1 MLDTRFKQ
9 YQDAVIGTVL
19 TTLHAGSVLL
29 TFYPNFNLSLQDPN
43 LPTTLKVQIQI
54 QGAEQIS
61 SAKIATL
68 HHQLVYRLQNHA
80 LDLPTPEHHSD
91 TLMVLA
97 ESDQIPTII
106 QIPRQIPRHELIKLM
121 PLEWISNYEQFHNNT
136 APIQTSESMFER
148 RQDGTIRMTFKP
160 PPSAPQEPP
169 RLSFTYSSMITAVQT
184 AQEDLP
190 ITGFNSE
197 GYPVYPA
204 KHNGHFLWDAPG
216 SGMCDPNCP
225 CWDNWE
231 DDDDYATT
239 RKKKPKKKKPSVP
252 CHHCDPKP
260 PSDPPPPP
268 APLPIY
274 RKELKWIAKHCKSEI
289 PLPLPN
295 PTPIVQ
301 PLACM
306 MFSSTSS
313 DYSSSFPSLEPHTDP
328 QRNVVSKPFIPSPI
342 TSTGHLEPPKPF
354 ESVLNWQTQN
364 ARAQNDTLLHLNSK
378 VENISL
384 RTEQIETKVDSITAQ
399 MQQIYQNLQSRI
411 SQLDSELRAMLAH
424 RYSGPEFDQKEREI
438 RRLKAELA
446 QIESEKQRP
455 TLFTTS
461 PPIPSIGPTYH
472 PFASMLS
479 PIKQYDPSK
488 LFGMTH
494 TLFRDNLLPPP
505 PKPKPK
511 PRPQPRPAPLH
522 PSSLTIPG
530 QPSPTSALTSPPA
543 PLFVPTQSKDK
554 EPMHQFTAHTVT
566 HSSAIDDPT
575 SDSNLAVSDSPT
587 ETDTESSASTSDSE
601 KSYLDITKILM
612 AQPDQPTQ
620 GQTSHT
626 EPYVDIPSEVEE
638 EMHESS
644 ATNHPPPA
652 QTNPPSHKSSNG
664 PWFTF
669 DDLPSHKWRDRLNEM
684 SAWIDLQ
691 MLRPGAT
698 TQSILREF
706 ATRFTGALRDWFD
719 SLGQYRQLQFVD
731 LPEVSS
737 ALAVLHDQFLGD
749 PSAVFEAARR
759 DYLNMKCCSLNAK
772 DLDFHYKRMSL
783 LFYKLNGFNEPT
795 LKHVFLAS
803 LPEELQPNIQR
814 QLTASNLS
822 LDNISLGKIFQLA
835 KTCLDKLCEQKQFF
849 KELLKDKE
857 HFRNPESPTGSSER
871 NLPPPENSNES
882 NQADVSSAREKATM
896 PKIVPTKE
904 KNQSGFDILHQIKH
918 LQIIPTGIRVKSMF
932 KPFTDILKLYN
943 LSETPQSYQDIS
955 TKLLSFCPESRS
967 EFTHPNP
974 LWKNKSFF
982 IKLPFKL
989 NEDINPTKATHPGMS
1004 PSDLL
1009 LAQQE
1014 CSQLLAQGLIEPTSS
1029 QWACQAFYVEKH
1041 SEIVR
1046 GKKRLVIDYQPL
1058 NMFLQD
1064 DKFPLPRRQ
1073 SMFTFLKNAQIFSK
1087 FDLKS
1092 GFWQLG
1098 IEPSERYKTA
1108 FCIPNAHFQWTVLP
1122 FGSHDEHRQLLTQ
1135 FYDLIQRH
1143 GIMLSA
1149 KKSII
1154 ATDNVEFLG
1163 MIIKDGHYQPG
1174 KHIAQELLHFPD
1186 QQLSKRQIQQFLGII
1201 NYIRDFL
1208 PHVDH
1213 YTHHL
1218 SALLKKKPP
1227 EWNADHTF
1235 AVTTLKQIAQNPP
1248 PLKLITDGKR
1258 ILQTD
1263 ASDESWGAILL
1274 EELNDKEHFIAY
1286 ASGHFSD
1293 TQKHYHSVFKEILAV
1308 KNGIKKFEYHLIG
1321 HHFLIR
1327 MDSSA
1332 FPNIFHFK
1340 GKTVPEKM
1348 LLRLKDWF
1356 SKYDFSVK
1364 HIKGSQNLI
1373 PDMLS
1378 RLSKPENPLTLF
1390 STTYHF
1396 PIISMATSLPPE
1408 ALTKKTFP
1416 FNKTFSSVFAIQE
1429 FARKALFHFFMKAY
1443 LVTDPFPFS
1452 TFHPEN
1458 LFLTGL
1464 TLDPTRETTEDVL
1477 WYIWCLTI
1485 LYATQ
1490 LVLPITPTLEHLLDP
1505 DKATSL
1511 TWTLLEWFSPIPWW
1525 RRKLQQLS
1533 ELHNLERMPTP
1544 EAQMFT
1550 SVFIIHRPYFQH
1562 PDTKLFWTQDQVY
1575 EWFTAPHIAVIE
1587 NDIQDVLHNYL
1598 CQLNHQPPPLKD
1610 ISHTSLGPQ
1619 HDLLMIPTP
1628 SAISKPKSTGII
1640 IKEEKPDYTD
1650 FLFQDSQ
1657 DPWDA
1662 FLPLSQHLHQFP
1674 QPTMDEPGPSAPGPS
1689 TQSSKRPAQ
1698 PSKVDKATQT
1708 SPKYTPKCTPR
1719 DYNCPYPPCR
1729 GPSCK
1734 HPKLSKTFFQKHPHS
1749 GDTDPDET
1757 DSSSEDE
1764 GISAGNPSLRTTGP
1778 KNSFNCCSSGITT
1791 PRTLITAFRR
1801 RESFSFMA
1809 STSSSNPSTPV
1820 TLSSTLSLPKSC
1832 TSHTT
1837 NKIEHLVEYS
1847 YIPESAQI
1855 SESSYP
1861 LLSPYHLYKRPSSFT
1876 RSIRTL
1882 ISTRCF
1888 THLHLGG
1895 IRLILTLHGRKGLP
1909 ITARLAMLDTRF
1921 KQYQDAVIGTVLTT
1935 LHAGSVLLT
1944 FYPNFN
1950 LSLQDPNL
1958 PTTLKVQIQI
1968 QGAEQ
1973 ISSAK
1978 IATLH
1983 HQLVYRLQNHAL
1995 DLPTPE
2001 HHSDTLMVLAESDQ
2015 ISTIIQIPRHI
2026 PRHELIKLMPL
2037 EWISNYEQF
2046 HNNTAPIQT
2055 SESMFDRRQDG
2066 TVRMTFKP
2074 PPSAPQEPP
2083 RLSFTYSS
2091 MITAVQT
2098 AQEDLPITG
2107 LNSEGYP
2114 VYPAKHNGHFL
2125 WDALGSG
2132 MCDPNC
2138 PCWDDWEE
2146 DDDYATTR
2154 KKKPKKK
2161 KPSVPCHHCDPK
2173 PPSDPP
2179 PPPAPLPIYRKEL
2192 KWIAKHCKSE
2202 IPSPLPN
2209 PTPIVQPLA
2218 CMMFSS
2224 TSSDYSSSFPSLEPH
2239 TDPQRNVVS
2248 KPFIP
2253 SPITSTGHLEPPK
2266 PFESVLNWKTQNAR
2280 AQNDTLLHLNSKVE
2294 NISLRT
2300 EQIETKVDSITAQ
2313 MQQIYQNLQSR
2324 ISQLDSELRAMLAHR
2339 YTGPEFD
2346 QKERE
2351 IRCLKAELAQ
2361 IESEKQ
2367 RPTIFTTSPPIPSIG
2382 PTYHPFASMLSPIK
2396 QYDPS
2401 KLFGMTHTLFRDNP
2415 LPPPPKPK
2423 PKPRP
2428 QPRPAPLHPSSLTI
2442 PGQPSPTSAPTSPP
2456 APFLVPTQSKDKE
2469 PMHQFTAH
2477 TVDHSSTTDNQ
2488 TSDSNL
2494 AVSDSP
2500 TDTDT
2505 ESSASTSDS
2514 EKSYADITKILMA
2527 QPDQPDQG
2535 QTSNTEPYV
2544 DIPSEVEEEMHESSA
2559 TNQPSPAQT
2568 NPPSH
2573 KLSNGP
2579 WFTFDD
2585 LPSHKWRDRLNEMSA
2600 WIDLQM
2606 LRPGATTQ
2614 SVLREF
2620 ATRFTGALRDWFD
2633 SLGQYRQLQFVDLPE
2648 VSSALAV
2655 LHDQFL
2661 GDPSAVFEAARRDYL
2676 NMKCCSLNARDLDFH
2691 YKRMSLLFYK
2701 LNGFN
2706 EPTLKHV
2713 FLASLPEELQPNI
2726 QRQLTA
2732 SNLSLDNIS
2741 LGKIFQL
2748 AKTCLDKLCEQKQF
2762 FKELLKDKEPFRS
2775 ACKKPY
2781 LQIKCHKK
2789 KDCDCSSKKK
2799 RHFRKFKTPEFS
2811 SKPRRSRKSYRF
2823 FRKKSSSS
2831 REFKRKQSS
2840 RCFICKRKGHYAK
2853 DCPHKREK
2861 SIRLVEHLQA
2871 TTDYSPAK
2879 DELEFYF
2886 SEQDEPNDETVF
2898 ALQSSS
2904 DSDSDQSQVIFHQ
2917 QSLSLDTTVPIP
2929 SIKLQILPSKF
2940 QRPIPAIGLIDTGAQ
2955 RSMLNPHILPS
2966 EYWTQSEEHFKAV
2979 NGKLFTTSLITKKPI
2994 GIQIFPNCVI
3004 WTKVI
3009 GSTLPNKD
3017 ILLGFDILHQIKH
3030 LQIIPTGIRVKSMFK
3045 PFTNL
3050 LKLYNL
3056 SETPQSYQDI
3066 STKLLSFCPESHSE
3080 FTHPNPLWK
3089 NKSFFIKLP
3098 FKLNEDINPTKA
3110 THPGMSPSDLLL
3122 AQQECSQLLAQGL
3135 IEPTSSQWACQA
3147 FYVEKHSE
3155 IVRGK
3160 KRLVIDYQP
3169 LNMFLQDDKFPLPR
3183 RQSMFTFLKNAQI
3196 FSKFDLKSGFWQL
3209 GIEPSER
3216 YKTAFCIPNAHF
3228 QWTVLPFGLKTA
3240 PSIFQKSMVQI
3251 FQPILYHELIY
3262 IDDILLFSGS
3272 HDDHRQLL
3280 TQFYDLIHSHG
3291 IMLSARKI
3299 IIATDNVEFLGMIK
3313 KDGHYQPG
3321 KHIAQELLHFPDQ
3334 QLSKRQIQQFLG
3346 IINYIRDFIPHVDHY
3361 THHLSAL
3368 LKKKPPEWT
3377 ADHTTAVTTLKQ
3389 IAQNPPPLKLITDG
3403 KRILQT
3409 DAIKHI
3415 KGSQNL
3421 IPDMLS
3427 RLSKPEHPLTLFS
3440 TTYHFPIISMA
3451 TSLPPEALTKKT
3463 FPFNKT
3469 FSSVFAIQEFA
3480 RKALFRF
3487 FMKAYLV
3494 TDPFPFS
3501 TFHPENLFLTGLTL
3515 DPTRE
3520 TTEDV
3525 LWYIW
3530 CLTILYATKLD
3541 LPITPTL
3548 EHLLDPDKATSLT
3561 WTLLEWFS
3569 PIPWWRRKLKQLSE
3583 IYNLER
3589 MPTPEAQMFTSV
3601 FIIHRPYF
3609 QHPDTKLFWT
3619 QDQVYEWF
3627 TAPHI
3632 AVIENDIQD
3641 VLHNYLCQLNHQP
3654 PPLKDISHTS
3664 LGPQHDL
3671 LMIPTPS
3678 AISKLKCTGIIIRE
3692 EKPDYTDFLFQDSQ
3706 DPWDAFLPLSQHL
3719 HQFPQPTM
3727 DEPGPS
3733 APGPS
3738 TQSSKRPAQPSKV
3751 DKATQTSPQ
3760 YTPKGISAGNPSLRT
3775 TGPKNS
3781 FNCCSSGITTPQSS
3795 DSEDI
3800 SVIST
3805 VQNVNHVSTIPRP
3818 SLKMLILPS
3827 KFHKPVPVI
3836 GFIDTGADTSMID
3849 PFVLPSDYWEP
3860 HSKLFR
3866 AVNGETFE
3874 TTLITKKPIGLTLSS
3889 LSICE
3894 DELWYM
3900 WCLTTLYATKLVF
3913 PIKPVLTHL
3922 TNPEFS
3928 PDLLWTLFEW
3938 YSPLTWPYFQH
3949 PETRNY
3955 WTQDMAYE
3963 WRTYPHLYTLI
3974 HDTSVTSIL
3983 KAYLMELNNVP
3994 PPATNIHHTS
4004 IGPSHTL
4011 EIIPK
4016 AQGCTMGSSSSPQG
4030 ILVMEQRPDYT
4041 NVLFQDAQGP

>member
-1 MLDTRFKQ
+1 MLCRRELISNWKREGYTHLHLGGIRLILTLHGRKGLPVTARLAMLDTRFKQ

-43 LPTTLKVQIQI
+43 LPTTLKVQVQI

-80 LDLPTPEHHSD
+80 LDLPAPEHHSD

-148 RQDGTIRMTFKP
+148 RQDGTVRMTFKP

-169 RLSFTYSSMITAVQT
+169 RLSFTYSSMLTAVQT

-225 CWDNWE
+225 CWDDWE
-231 DDDDYATT
+231 EDDDYATT
-239 RKKKPKKKKPSVP
+239 RKKKPKKKNPPVP

-274 RKELKWIAKHCKSEI
+274 RKELKWIAKHCTSEI
-289 PLPLPN
+289 PSPLSHS
-295 PTPIVQ
+295 TPIVQ
-301 PLACM
+301 PLVCM

-313 DYSSSFPSLEPHTDP
+313 DYSSSFPYLEPHTDP

-446 QIESEKQRP
+446 QIESERQRP

-461 PPIPSIGPTYH
+461 PPIPSISPTYH

-494 TLFRDNLLPPP
+494 TLFRDNPLPPP

-530 QPSPTSALTSPPA
+530 QPSPSSTPTSPPA

-566 HSSAIDDPT
+566 HSSTTVDQT
-575 SDSNLAVSDSPT
+575 SDSNPAVSDSPT
-587 ETDTESSASTSDSE
+587 ETDTESSVSTSDSE
-601 KSYLDITKILM
+601 KSYADITKILM
-612 AQPDQPTQ
+612 AQPDQSTQ

-638 EMHESS
+638 EMPESS
-644 ATNHPPPA
+644 ATNQPPPT
-652 QTNPPSHKSSNG
+652 QTNPSSQKSSNG

-691 MLRPGAT
+691 MLRTGAT
-698 TQSILREF
+698 TQSVLREF

-857 HFRNPESPTGSSER
+857 
-871 NLPPPENSNES
+871 
-882 NQADVSSAREKATM
+882 
-896 PKIVPTKE
+896 
-904 KNQSGFDILHQIKH
+904 
-918 LQIIPTGIRVKSMF
+918 
-932 KPFTDILKLYN
+932 
-943 LSETPQSYQDIS
+943 
-955 TKLLSFCPESRS
+955 
-967 EFTHPNP
+967 
-974 LWKNKSFF
+974 
-982 IKLPFKL
+982 
-989 NEDINPTKATHPGMS
+989 
-1004 PSDLL
+1004 
-1009 LAQQE
+1009 
-1014 CSQLLAQGLIEPTSS
+1014 
-1029 QWACQAFYVEKH
+1029 
-1041 SEIVR
+1041 
-1046 GKKRLVIDYQPL
+1046 
-1058 NMFLQD
+1058 
-1064 DKFPLPRRQ
+1064 
-1073 SMFTFLKNAQIFSK
+1073 
-1087 FDLKS
+1087 
-1092 GFWQLG
+1092 
-1098 IEPSERYKTA
+1098 
-1108 FCIPNAHFQWTVLP
+1108 
-1122 FGSHDEHRQLLTQ
+1122 
-1135 FYDLIQRH
+1135 
-1143 GIMLSA
+1143 
-1149 KKSII
+1149 
-1154 ATDNVEFLG
+1154 
-1163 MIIKDGHYQPG
+1163 
-1174 KHIAQELLHFPD
+1174 
-1186 QQLSKRQIQQFLGII
+1186 
-1201 NYIRDFL
+1201 
-1208 PHVDH
+1208 
-1213 YTHHL
+1213 
-1218 SALLKKKPP
+1218 
-1227 EWNADHTF
+1227 
-1235 AVTTLKQIAQNPP
+1235 
-1248 PLKLITDGKR
+1248 
-1258 ILQTD
+1258 
-1263 ASDESWGAILL
+1263 
-1274 EELNDKEHFIAY
+1274 
-1286 ASGHFSD
+1286 
-1293 TQKHYHSVFKEILAV
+1293 
-1308 KNGIKKFEYHLIG
+1308 
-1321 HHFLIR
+1321 
-1327 MDSSA
+1327 
-1332 FPNIFHFK
+1332 
-1340 GKTVPEKM
+1340 
-1348 LLRLKDWF
+1348 
-1356 SKYDFSVK
+1356 
-1364 HIKGSQNLI
+1364 
-1373 PDMLS
+1373 
-1378 RLSKPENPLTLF
+1378 
-1390 STTYHF
+1390 
-1396 PIISMATSLPPE
+1396 
-1408 ALTKKTFP
+1408 
-1416 FNKTFSSVFAIQE
+1416 
-1429 FARKALFHFFMKAY
+1429 
-1443 LVTDPFPFS
+1443 
-1452 TFHPEN
+1452 
-1458 LFLTGL
+1458 
-1464 TLDPTRETTEDVL
+1464 
-1477 WYIWCLTI
+1477 
-1485 LYATQ
+1485 
-1490 LVLPITPTLEHLLDP
+1490 
-1505 DKATSL
+1505 
-1511 TWTLLEWFSPIPWW
+1511 
-1525 RRKLQQLS
+1525 
-1533 ELHNLERMPTP
+1533 
-1544 EAQMFT
+1544 
-1550 SVFIIHRPYFQH
+1550 
-1562 PDTKLFWTQDQVY
+1562 
-1575 EWFTAPHIAVIE
+1575 
-1587 NDIQDVLHNYL
+1587 
-1598 CQLNHQPPPLKD
+1598 
-1610 ISHTSLGPQ
+1610 
-1619 HDLLMIPTP
+1619 
-1628 SAISKPKSTGII
+1628 
-1640 IKEEKPDYTD
+1640 
-1650 FLFQDSQ
+1650 
-1657 DPWDA
+1657 
-1662 FLPLSQHLHQFP
+1662 
-1674 QPTMDEPGPSAPGPS
+1674 
-1689 TQSSKRPAQ
+1689 
-1698 PSKVDKATQT
+1698 
-1708 SPKYTPKCTPR
+1708 
-1719 DYNCPYPPCR
+1719 
-1729 GPSCK
+1729 
-1734 HPKLSKTFFQKHPHS
+1734 
-1749 GDTDPDET
+1749 
-1757 DSSSEDE
+1757 
-1764 GISAGNPSLRTTGP
+1764 
-1778 KNSFNCCSSGITT
+1778 
-1791 PRTLITAFRR
+1791 
-1801 RESFSFMA
+1801 
-1809 STSSSNPSTPV
+1809 
-1820 TLSSTLSLPKSC
+1820 
-1832 TSHTT
+1832 
-1837 NKIEHLVEYS
+1837 
-1847 YIPESAQI
+1847 
-1855 SESSYP
+1855 
-1861 LLSPYHLYKRPSSFT
+1861 
-1876 RSIRTL
+1876 
-1882 ISTRCF
+1882 
-1888 THLHLGG
+1888 
-1895 IRLILTLHGRKGLP
+1895 
-1909 ITARLAMLDTRF
+1909 
-1921 KQYQDAVIGTVLTT
+1921 
-1935 LHAGSVLLT
+1935 
-1944 FYPNFN
+1944 
-1950 LSLQDPNL
+1950 
-1958 PTTLKVQIQI
+1958 
-1968 QGAEQ
+1968 
-1973 ISSAK
+1973 
-1978 IATLH
+1978 
-1983 HQLVYRLQNHAL
+1983 
-1995 DLPTPE
+1995 
-2001 HHSDTLMVLAESDQ
+2001 
-2015 ISTIIQIPRHI
+2015 
-2026 PRHELIKLMPL
+2026 
-2037 EWISNYEQF
+2037 
-2046 HNNTAPIQT
+2046 
-2055 SESMFDRRQDG
+2055 
-2066 TVRMTFKP
+2066 
-2074 PPSAPQEPP
+2074 
-2083 RLSFTYSS
+2083 
-2091 MITAVQT
+2091 
-2098 AQEDLPITG
+2098 
-2107 LNSEGYP
+2107 
-2114 VYPAKHNGHFL
+2114 
-2125 WDALGSG
+2125 
-2132 MCDPNC
+2132 
-2138 PCWDDWEE
+2138 
-2146 DDDYATTR
+2146 
-2154 KKKPKKK
+2154 
-2161 KPSVPCHHCDPK
+2161 
-2173 PPSDPP
+2173 
-2179 PPPAPLPIYRKEL
+2179 
-2192 KWIAKHCKSE
+2192 
-2202 IPSPLPN
+2202 
-2209 PTPIVQPLA
+2209 
-2218 CMMFSS
+2218 
-2224 TSSDYSSSFPSLEPH
+2224 
-2239 TDPQRNVVS
+2239 
-2248 KPFIP
+2248 
-2253 SPITSTGHLEPPK
+2253 
-2266 PFESVLNWKTQNAR
+2266 
-2280 AQNDTLLHLNSKVE
+2280 
-2294 NISLRT
+2294 
-2300 EQIETKVDSITAQ
+2300 
-2313 MQQIYQNLQSR
+2313 
-2324 ISQLDSELRAMLAHR
+2324 
-2339 YTGPEFD
+2339 
-2346 QKERE
+2346 
-2351 IRCLKAELAQ
+2351 
-2361 IESEKQ
+2361 
-2367 RPTIFTTSPPIPSIG
+2367 
-2382 PTYHPFASMLSPIK
+2382 
-2396 QYDPS
+2396 
-2401 KLFGMTHTLFRDNP
+2401 
-2415 LPPPPKPK
+2415 
-2423 PKPRP
+2423 
-2428 QPRPAPLHPSSLTI
+2428 
-2442 PGQPSPTSAPTSPP
+2442 
-2456 APFLVPTQSKDKE
+2456 
-2469 PMHQFTAH
+2469 
-2477 TVDHSSTTDNQ
+2477 
-2488 TSDSNL
+2488 
-2494 AVSDSP
+2494 
-2500 TDTDT
+2500 
-2505 ESSASTSDS
+2505 
-2514 EKSYADITKILMA
+2514 
-2527 QPDQPDQG
+2527 
-2535 QTSNTEPYV
+2535 
-2544 DIPSEVEEEMHESSA
+2544 
-2559 TNQPSPAQT
+2559 
-2568 NPPSH
+2568 
-2573 KLSNGP
+2573 
-2579 WFTFDD
+2579 
-2585 LPSHKWRDRLNEMSA
+2585 
-2600 WIDLQM
+2600 
-2606 LRPGATTQ
+2606 
-2614 SVLREF
+2614 
-2620 ATRFTGALRDWFD
+2620 
-2633 SLGQYRQLQFVDLPE
+2633 
-2648 VSSALAV
+2648 
-2655 LHDQFL
+2655 
-2661 GDPSAVFEAARRDYL
+2661 
-2676 NMKCCSLNARDLDFH
+2676 
-2691 YKRMSLLFYK
+2691 
-2701 LNGFN
+2701 
-2706 EPTLKHV
+2706 
-2713 FLASLPEELQPNI
+2713 
-2726 QRQLTA
+2726 
-2732 SNLSLDNIS
+2732 
-2741 LGKIFQL
+2741 
-2748 AKTCLDKLCEQKQF
+2748 
-2762 FKELLKDKEPFRS
+2762 PFRS

-2799 RHFRKFKTPEFS
+2799 RHFRKFKPPEFS
-2811 SKPRRSRKSYRF
+2811 SKPRRSRKPYRF

-2853 DCPHKREK
+2853 DCPNKREK

-2898 ALQSSS
+2898 ALQNSS

-2917 QSLSLDTTVPIP
+2917 QSLSLGTAVPIP

-3045 PFTNL
+3045 PFTDI

-3056 SETPQSYQDI
+3056 SATPQSYQDI

-3251 FQPILYHELIY
+3251 FQPILHHALIY

-3272 HDDHRQLL
+3272 HDEHRQLL
-3280 TQFYDLIHSHG
+3280 TQFYDILQSHG
-3291 IMLSARKI
+3291 IMLSAKKS
-3299 IIATDNVEFLGMIK
+3299 IIATDNVEFLGMII

-3368 LKKKPPEWT
+3368 LKKKPPEWN
-3377 ADHTTAVTTLKQ
+3377 ADHTFAVTTLKQ

-3409 DAIKHI
+3409 DASDESWGAILLEEINGKENFIAYASGHFSDTQKHYHSVFKEILAVKNGIKKFEYHLIGHHFLIRMDSSAFPNIFHFKGKTVPEKMLLRLKDWFSKYDFSVKHI

-3427 RLSKPEHPLTLFS
+3427 RLSKSENPLTLFS

-3451 TSLPPEALTKKT
+3451 TSLPPQALTKKT

-3530 CLTILYATKLD
+3530 CLTVLYATKLI
-3541 LPITPTL
+3541 LPISPTL
-3548 EHLLDPDKATSLT
+3548 EHLLNPDNATSLT

-3569 PIPWWRRKLKQLSE
+3569 PIPWWRRKLQQLSE
-3583 IYNLER
+3583 IYNLDR

-3678 AISKLKCTGIIIRE
+3678 AISKPKSTGIIIKE

-3733 APGPS
+3733 EPGPS

-3751 DKATQTSPQ
+3751 DKATQTSPK
-3760 YTPKGISAGNPSLRT
+3760 YTPKCTPRDYNCPYPPCRGPSCKHPKLSKIFFPKGNPDNPDET
-3775 TGPKNS
+3775 E
-3781 FNCCSSGITTPQSS
+3781 SS
-3795 DSEDI
+3795 SED
-3800 SVIST
+3800 
-3805 VQNVNHVSTIPRP
+3805 
-3818 SLKMLILPS
+3818 
-3827 KFHKPVPVI
+3827 
-3836 GFIDTGADTSMID
+3836 
-3849 PFVLPSDYWEP
+3849 E
-3860 HSKLFR
+3860 
-3866 AVNGETFE
+3866 
-3874 TTLITKKPIGLTLSS
+3874 
-3889 LSICE
+3889 
-3894 DELWYM
+3894 YM
-3900 WCLTTLYATKLVF
+3900 NLR
-3913 PIKPVLTHL
+3913 
-3922 TNPEFS
+3922 S
-3928 PDLLWTLFEW
+3928 P
-3938 YSPLTWPYFQH
+3938 
-3949 PETRNY
+3949 
-3955 WTQDMAYE
+3955 
-3963 WRTYPHLYTLI
+3963 
-3974 HDTSVTSIL
+3974 
-3983 KAYLMELNNVP
+3983 
-3994 PPATNIHHTS
+3994 
-4004 IGPSHTL
+4004 
-4011 EIIPK
+4011 
-4016 AQGCTMGSSSSPQG
+4016 
-4030 ILVMEQRPDYT
+4030 
-4041 NVLFQDAQGP
+4041 